1 MTNTSMINLFN
12 QVILSGWSP
21 QQFYQD
27 NLTYFAYWTTYWTG
41 PYMVL
46 QKCHTVLMYKY
57 KIQCYKEQNRV
68 RVIA

>member
-27 NLTYFAYWTTYWTG
+27 NLTYFAYWTG

-46 QKCHTVLMYKY
+46 QNSHTVLMYKY

-68 RVIA
+68 RVVA